1 MRKRGKM
8 SKKKKN
14 GRKEKGENEVK
25 RVYTKGTKIKAKK
38 SKTGVWREGWEKNI
52 FREEGGVWFSALSW
66 ALISI
71 NKPKFNASFCTVELD
86 I

>member
-38 SKTGVWREGWEKNI
+38 SKTGV
-52 FREEGGVWFSALSW
+52 
-66 ALISI
+66 
-71 NKPKFNASFCTVELD
+71 
-86 I
+86 